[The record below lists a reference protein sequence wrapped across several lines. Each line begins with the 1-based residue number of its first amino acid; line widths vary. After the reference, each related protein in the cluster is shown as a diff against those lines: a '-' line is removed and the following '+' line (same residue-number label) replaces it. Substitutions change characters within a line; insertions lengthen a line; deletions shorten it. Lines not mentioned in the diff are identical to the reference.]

1 MARLKAL
8 DKSEAPADAV
18 PFYELDEERY
28 GQVLNNT
35 KIYAHSPA
43 VLRAI
48 KTFVGTYNDLRE
60 LPVTLKSLVRLRV
73 ATLNGCPF

>member
-8 DKSEAPADAV
+8 DKSEAPTGSRS
-18 PFYELDEERY
+18 FYELDEERY
-28 GQVLNNT
+28 GQALNNT
-35 KIYAHSPA
+35 RIYAHNPA

-48 KTFVGTYNDLRE
+48 KTFVVAYNDLSQ
-60 LPVTLKSLVRLRV
+60 LPIILKVLVQLRV

>member
-1 MARLKAL
+1 MARLKAP
-8 DKSEAPADAV
+8 DKSEAPADAR
-18 PFYELDEERY
+18 PFYELDNERY

-35 KIYAHSPA
+35 RVYAHNPA

-48 KTFVGTYNDLRE
+48 KTFVGAYNDLGR
-60 LPVTLKSLVRLRV
+60 LPVALKALVRLRV